1 MPFSTSKH
9 AKIYSQQLDF
19 WQGAAKMSNRSVY
32 NIHEDCDLRDT
43 QTMSSAKS
51 INGIL
56 FDLDGTLLDTA
67 QDLAAALNH
76 VLTSQQKKPLSID
89 IIRPAISSGVAG
101 LLNLGIQIE
110 VNDPIF
116 PQLRKQFLD
125 YYAQHICVHTHL
137 FPGVETLINYLQEK
151 KWSWGIVTNKSAI
164 LTEHLIKNFPLL
176 NKAKCI
182 IAGDTLKYS
191 KPHPQPLLHA
201 CQCIDCLPE
210 NCIYVGDAKRDIEAA
225 NAAGMYSL
233 IALYGY
239 INSNDDVTKWAAT
252 DRTSSPLDIIKYL
265 DQFHSGLQ

>member
-1 MPFSTSKH
+1 
-9 AKIYSQQLDF
+9 
-19 WQGAAKMSNRSVY
+19 MSGNTE
-32 NIHEDCDLRDT
+32 N
-43 QTMSSAKS
+43 SSAKR
-51 INGIL
+51 INGVL

-67 QDLAAALNH
+67 ADLAATLNH
-76 VLTSQQKKPLSID
+76 VLISQQAKPLPVTE
-89 IIRPAISSGVAG
+89 IRPIISSGVAG
-101 LLNLGIQIE
+101 LLNLGLQI
-110 VNDPIF
+110 NIKDPIF
-116 PQLRKQFLD
+116 PSLRKQFLE

-176 NKAKCI
+176 GKAKCI

-233 IALYGY
+233 IARYGY
-239 INSNDDVTKWAAT
+239 INANEDITTWNASTSIAA
-252 DRTSSPLDIIKYL
+252 PLDIINYL
-265 DQFHSGLQ
+265 KHTRSTI

>member
-1 MPFSTSKH
+1 M
-9 AKIYSQQLDF
+9 YC
-19 WQGAAKMSNRSVY
+19 Y
-32 NIHEDCDLRDT
+32 IHEDCELNGNT
-43 QTMSSAKS
+43 AKNSSAKS

-67 QDLAAALNH
+67 ADLAAALNH
-76 VLTSQQKKPLSID
+76 VLTSQQKKSLSID
-89 IIRPAISSGVAG
+89 IIRPAISSGIAG

-110 VNDPIF
+110 VSDPIY

-137 FPGVETLINYLQEK
+137 FPGVETLIHYLQEK
-151 KWSWGIVTNKSAI
+151 KLPWGIVTNKSAI
-164 LTEHLIKNFPLL
+164 LTDHLIKNFPILS
-176 NKAKCI
+176 KAKCI

-201 CQCIDCLPE
+201 CACIDRLPE
-210 NCIYVGDAKRDIEAA
+210 NCVYVGDAKRDIEAA

-239 INSNDDVTKWAAT
+239 INSKDDVNKWAAS
-252 DRTSSPLDIIKYL
+252 DRISSPLDIIEYL
-265 DQFHSGLQ
+265 NQFHSRS